1 MQEVQHELTSLI
13 TLTTDFGTRDGYVA
27 QMKGVIYTIN
37 PKATVI
43 DVAHDIQPFNI
54 VEGALVLKG
63 LARYYPEGTIHVAV
77 VDPGVGSTRRALALR
92 CGERI
97 YLGPDNGLFSLLMLA
112 AGTCQVREI
121 CNRDYMRPD
130 PHPTFHGRD
139 VFAPVAAH
147 MSEGVPLEVL
157 GPEVADSVLLDLPE
171 PVRTDR
177 GINGEII
184 HVDRFGNLTTN
195 ISASMLNKPFAHL
208 RAGTVY
214 IRRLSSYFGEV
225 GEGRPLALINSFGYL
240 EISVNRRNASEVLG
254 IGRGDKIRLRWS
266 S

>member
-1 MQEVQHELTSLI
+1 MTSMI
-13 TLTTDFGTRDGYVA
+13 TLTTDFGARDGYVA

-37 PKATVI
+37 PGVTVI
-43 DVAHDIQPFNI
+43 DVTHDIQPFDI

-77 VDPGVGSTRRALALR
+77 VDPGVGGTRRGLALR

-97 YLGPDNGLFSLLMLA
+97 YLGPDNGLFSLVLRA
-112 AGTCQVREI
+112 AGLWHAREI
-121 CNRDYMRPD
+121 RNRDYMRPD

-147 MSEGVPLEVL
+147 LSAGAPFEVL
-157 GPEVADSVLLDLPE
+157 GPEVADPVLLHFPE
-171 PVRTDR
+171 PIRTDR
-177 GINGEII
+177 GVNGEIV
-184 HVDRFGNLTTN
+184 HVDRFGNLATN
-195 ISASMLNKPFAHL
+195 IDASMLDKPFAHL

-214 IRRLSSYFGEV
+214 IRRLSRYFGEV
-225 GEGRPLALINSFGYL
+225 DEGRPLALINSFGYL

-254 IGRGDKIRLRWS
+254 IGRGDKVRLRWS
-266 S
+266 A